1 MDVMQELRDRIDETD
16 RKLIEAYTERM
27 EIVRKVAD
35 YKKAQ
40 GKPIFDPLRERAL
53 LQKVSDLAGEEYE
66 ADARILYNMIMGLS
80 RSAQYRRM
88 EGESRLEK
96 AIRESLDTT
105 QKVFPARALVACQG
119 VEGAYSQQ
127 ACDKLFEAPNIMY
140 FKNFESV
147 FAAVDQGL
155 CRYGVLPIE
164 NSLAGSVNKVYDLMA
179 KYNFSIARSTRL
191 HIDHNLMAKP
201 GTRLEEVKEI
211 FSHEQAISQ
220 CSEFLAGLKNVK
232 VTVFE
237 NTAMAAKMVSESER
251 TDVAAISSHNC
262 SALYGLDILK
272 SSVQNIG
279 NNYTRFI
286 CISKKLEIYP
296 GANRTS
302 LMLTIANKPGALYQI
317 ISRFY
322 SLGINM
328 LKLES
333 RPIPGHDFEFMFYF
347 DIDASVHGE
356 RLMTLICQLEH
367 ETEKYHYFGSY
378 EEVV

>member
-35 YKKAQ
+35 YKKEQ
-40 GKPIFDPLRERAL
+40 GKPIFDPSRERAL

-302 LMLTIANKPGALYQI
+302 LMLTIANSI
-317 ISRFY
+317 HF
-322 SLGINM
+322 SLSQPLRI
-328 LKLES
+328 
-333 RPIPGHDFEFMFYF
+333 
-347 DIDASVHGE
+347 A
-356 RLMTLICQLEH
+356 
-367 ETEKYHYFGSY
+367 
-378 EEVV
+378 